1 MEMAGRVVSSK
12 GIGFARLGFWSL
24 RSGRDMVLDGAVKV
38 LGLAMKRALEKGQM
52 IHEKGTWE
60 LGGLYKQNLLATL
73 GIMG

>member
-1 MEMAGRVVSSK
+1 
-12 GIGFARLGFWSL
+12 
-24 RSGRDMVLDGAVKV
+24 MVLDGAVKV